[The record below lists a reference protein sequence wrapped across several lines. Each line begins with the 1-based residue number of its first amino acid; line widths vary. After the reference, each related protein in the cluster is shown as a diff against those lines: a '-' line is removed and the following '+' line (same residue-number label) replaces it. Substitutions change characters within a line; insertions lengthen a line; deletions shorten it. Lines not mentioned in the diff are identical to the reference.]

1 MGLKKLEPSWSE
13 DEKKAKPK
21 RGRTEKKDDSDDS
34 PVRKTNKGISKEP
47 ENSEAEQGSSRR
59 SRSSF
64 KGNMS
69 TRGQTSEDL
78 KKKTKPKQTTGKEE
92 RSKRDGKSKE
102 AQSTPK
108 DKSVAKKSPPKSKEV
123 DKAKPA
129 KGKKEEVLKKRRSRK
144 RKAKTIDT
152 ADQFNLLDI
161 I

>member
-1 MGLKKLEPSWSE
+1 MG
-13 DEKKAKPK
+13 
-21 RGRTEKKDDSDDS
+21 DDS
-34 PVRKTNKGISKEP
+34 PVRKTKKRISKEP

-78 KKKTKPKQTTGKEE
+78 KKKTKPKQTAGKEE
-92 RSKRDGKSKE
+92 RSKRD
-102 AQSTPK
+102 
-108 DKSVAKKSPPKSKEV
+108 VKSKEV
-123 DKAKPA
+123 DKSKPT

-161 I
+161 ILTDSDNEEKWKSGESDDGEEDSS